1 MYTGSVWGS
10 RKIPIY
16 ITMSWRYRVYSVSGG
31 IEVCILVKKLAWVN
45 SMMWPP
51 KDGKAIL
58 GWITR
63 RNIQNEEQNIL
74 NISELYTE

>member
-1 MYTGSVWGS
+1 
-10 RKIPIY
+10 
-16 ITMSWRYRVYSVSGG
+16 
-31 IEVCILVKKLAWVN
+31 
-45 SMMWPP
+45 MMWPP